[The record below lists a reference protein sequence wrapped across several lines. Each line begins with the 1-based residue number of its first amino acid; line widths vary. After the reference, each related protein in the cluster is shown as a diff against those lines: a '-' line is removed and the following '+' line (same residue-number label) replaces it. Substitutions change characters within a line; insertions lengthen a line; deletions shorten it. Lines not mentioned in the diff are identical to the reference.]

1 MMTTLRDYK
10 PSPPKVLL
18 AGEMGTGKT
27 LLATTPGARALVLD
41 LNNGL
46 TSCRLFKDK
55 FTQDRLSCEVK
66 QCWEQ
71 GKPAVAFQRTLAYVQ
86 EFAKKPSHEVLVVD
100 GLDDL
105 AESALAGILMGAGKW
120 DEKNVDKVTK
130 PDWGAAIALVERIMY
145 RIKSLPTVVIM
156 TAHTKLVEV
165 DGELHT
171 ALAVYGKNLGGKI
184 EGMFDEVW
192 CTKVTG
198 AGDKRRFVLQTIST
212 GGVKCKTRHQ
222 LPNDTDMNKGLVA
235 ILAEAGYEWQ
245 KGEVGK

>member
-1 MMTTLRDYK
+1 MTTLKDYN

-55 FTQDRLSCEVK
+55 FTADRLSCEVK
-66 QCWEQ
+66 QCWEL
-71 GKPAVAFQRTLAYVQ
+71 GKPGAAFSRTLAYVQ
-86 EFAKKPSHEVLVVD
+86 EFAKKPSHEMLVID

-105 AESALAGILMGAGKW
+105 ADGALASILVNASKW
-120 DEKNVDKVTK
+120 DEKSVDKVTRTE
-130 PDWGAAIALVERIMY
+130 WGAAIALVERVMY
-145 RIKSLPTVVIM
+145 RIKSLPTVVVM

-165 DGELHT
+165 DGNLRT
-171 ALAVYGKNLGGKI
+171 ALAVYGRNLGGKL

-198 AGDKRRFVLQTIST
+198 SGAARKFLLQTIST
-212 GGVKCKTRHQ
+212 GGIKCKTRHQ
-222 LPNDTDMNKGLVA
+222 LQNDTDMNLGLVE
-235 ILAEAGYEWQ
+235 ILSRVGYKWQ
-245 KGEVGK
+245 AKPSAP